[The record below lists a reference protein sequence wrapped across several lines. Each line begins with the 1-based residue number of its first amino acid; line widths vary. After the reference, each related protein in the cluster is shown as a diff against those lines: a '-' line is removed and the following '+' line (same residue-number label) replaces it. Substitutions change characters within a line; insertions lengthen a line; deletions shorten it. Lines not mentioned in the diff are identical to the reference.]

1 MNISSPALRRSLLA
15 LGLSAGLALICT
27 PALAN
32 HVGSGGS
39 HSVGHTGGTHFS
51 GASRGYAG
59 SRGAVMRGGAPAH
72 FSGATGRVYGGGFG
86 VAGRGYA
93 GYGGYRGY
101 GGGYWHG
108 GGYWRGG
115 LWYGGFLAALPLY
128 YDMFWWGGV
137 PYYYANDAYYVWSDS
152 ANGYTSVPPPG
163 DQPPAAAQADQ
174 GPAAAQADQGP
185 AAANSDLIVYP
196 KNGQSPDQ
204 QARDRYECG
213 HWAATQSGFNPA
225 QPGQSG
231 AVPAAGSDQYLRA
244 ESACLEG
251 RGYTVK

>member
-1 MNISSPALRRSLLA
+1 MNSSTPARRRSLVA
-15 LGLSAGLALICT
+15 LGLGAGLALMCA
-27 PALAN
+27 PAFAN
-32 HVGSGGS
+32 HFGGGSS
-39 HSVGHTGGTHFS
+39 HSVGHSSSGAHFS
-51 GASRGYAG
+51 GGSRGFAG
-59 SRGAVMRGGAPAH
+59 SRGAVMRGSPAH
-72 FSGATGRVYGGGFG
+72 FSAGAGRAYGGGFG

-93 GYGGYRGY
+93 GYGGNRGY
-101 GGGYWHG
+101 VGGYWHGGGGYWHG

-163 DQPPAAAQADQ
+163 DQPPATAQADQ
-174 GPAAAQADQGP
+174 DP
-185 AAANSDLIVYP
+185 AAANNPDLIVYP
-196 KNGQSPDQ
+196 RNGQSPDQ

-225 QPGQSG
+225 QPGQPG
-231 AVPAAGSDQYLRA
+231 VAPAAGSDQYLRA
-244 ESACLEG
+244 EGACLEG

>member
-1 MNISSPALRRSLLA
+1 MNSSSPALRRSLLA
-15 LGLSAGLALICT
+15 FGLAAGLALICT

-39 HSVGHTGGTHFS
+39 HSVGHSSGTHFS
-51 GASRGYAG
+51 GASRGFAG
-59 SRGAVMRGGAPAH
+59 SRGSVMRGSPVHYSAAP
-72 FSGATGRVYGGGFG
+72 GRAYGGGFG

-163 DQPPAAAQADQ
+163 DQPQAAAQADQ
-174 GPAAAQADQGP
+174 EPAT
-185 AAANSDLIVYP
+185 ANSDLIVYP

-225 QPGQSG
+225 QPGQPG